1 MSCEK
6 AKQTDL
12 SILDFTLFLKYPD
25 GNNMFDVLKA
35 TNLISSS
42 GSAFWHM

>member
-1 MSCEK
+1 MSLEK

-12 SILDFTLFLKYPD
+12 SILDFTLFVRHTD
-25 GNNMFDVLKA
+25 GNNMFDVLKV

-42 GSAFWHM
+42 GSAF